1 MGDGLGGRMI
11 RLDLS
16 ITDTAPP
23 DAFEALWQPMVR
35 FSESTVGPA
44 DARTLAVLLSDPTTN
59 EVVGGLWGRTFWGVC
74 HVDVMFVPESARGAG
89 LGARVMQAAEAEA
102 IRRGCRLIH
111 LDTYA
116 FQARPFYE
124 KLGYTVFGQLDGPP
138 PIYPRYYMH
147 KRLGSGPT
155 PTP

>member
-1 MGDGLGGRMI
+1 MTRLG
-11 RLDLS
+11 LS

-23 DAFEALWQPMVR
+23 DAFEAVWQPMVR
-35 FSESTVGPA
+35 FSESTVGPGN
-44 DARTLAVLLSDPTTN
+44 ARTLAVLLSDPVTD

-74 HVDVMFVPESARGAG
+74 HVDVMFVPEAARGAG
-89 LGARVMQAAEAEA
+89 LGARVMAAAEAEA

-111 LDTYA
+111 LDTYE

-138 PIYPRYYMH
+138 PIYPRYYMQKH
-147 KRLGSGPT
+147 LGDRGT
-155 PTP
+155 PS